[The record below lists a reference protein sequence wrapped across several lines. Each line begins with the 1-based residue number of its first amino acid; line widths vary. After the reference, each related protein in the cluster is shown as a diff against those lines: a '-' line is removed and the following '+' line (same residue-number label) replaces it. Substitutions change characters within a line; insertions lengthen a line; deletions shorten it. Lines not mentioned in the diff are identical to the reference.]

1 VLLAPQT
8 ALESVS
14 RLLAGPPRVADVA
27 GLIALDL
34 KAMSPATEFVFYITS
49 PGAERLVA
57 EYATREHPGGAGYDA
72 IPLGE
77 RVSGWVAA
85 NRQQIINS
93 DARLDLGTSAT
104 MTTLRYCVATPLVD
118 DGHTTGVLAAYSD
131 TPLAAEVAHQ
141 LALIA
146 PQLAT
151 ALARASGVPLRPAK
165 AHLSR
170 PSLRVAASR

>member
-1 VLLAPQT
+1 
-8 ALESVS
+8 
-14 RLLAGPPRVADVA
+14 
-27 GLIALDL
+27 
-34 KAMSPATEFVFYITS
+34 M
-49 PGAERLVA
+49 
-57 EYATREHPGGAGYDA
+57 
-72 IPLGE
+72 
-77 RVSGWVAA
+77 SGWVAA

-93 DARLDLGTSAT
+93 DARLDLGTSAS
-104 MTTLRYCVATPLVD
+104 MTSLRYCVATPLVD

-151 ALARASGVPLRPAK
+151 ALARAAAGVPLRQAK